1 MKIIAF
7 YLPQFH
13 TIPENDDFW
22 GKGFTEW
29 TNVRNAKPL
38 YEGHHQPV
46 VPLNNHYYDLSDVST
61 MEWQADIARKY
72 GVYGFCIYHY
82 WIEGRKLLEK
92 PLEQLLEHPEIP
104 MRYCISWA
112 NHHWTDSWAGTK
124 KMLIAQ
130 TYGGKEDWD
139 AHFDY
144 FLPYFKDSRYI
155 TEDEKPLL
163 LIFNPEDIPNRNAMM
178 DYWQERAKKNGL
190 KGISFAYQNY
200 YFGIKK
206 NRDDSRF
213 DYGVEHQ
220 PAYAFYD
227 YRGKAKMFIRE
238 YGYKFIASVQRLLR
252 IKINLDVT
260 ALEFMDYSKLWE
272 CVINRKPTDKKRI
285 PGAFSGWDSTPRK
298 GEAGLV
304 VKGATPQLFEK
315 YMTIQIRRAKEVY
328 HKDMLFIAAWN
339 EWAEGSMLEPDEE
352 NGYGY
357 LEGIKKA
364 LIANDEFSSSDTRG
378 EVTP

>member
-144 FLPYFKDSRYI
+144 FLPFFKDSRYI

-227 YRGKAKMFIRE
+227 YRGKAKM
-238 YGYKFIASVQRLLR
+238 
-252 IKINLDVT
+252 
-260 ALEFMDYSKLWE
+260 
-272 CVINRKPTDKKRI
+272 
-285 PGAFSGWDSTPRK
+285 
-298 GEAGLV
+298 
-304 VKGATPQLFEK
+304 
-315 YMTIQIRRAKEVY
+315 
-328 HKDMLFIAAWN
+328 
-339 EWAEGSMLEPDEE
+339 
-352 NGYGY
+352 
-357 LEGIKKA
+357 
-364 LIANDEFSSSDTRG
+364 
-378 EVTP
+378 